1 MRGSALTWRF
11 GRGRMCRLRGMRCSS
26 HLHTGAVVG
35 LQLTSWESYHC
46 EHVTLNNRITVAQ
59 GFAGLSIR
67 GCNGPNGPRMS
78 GNLSTSSGGN
88 IRSVP
93 IAFALSL
100 PSARWSSVG
109 ATNVG
114 VSTSSQGFGDLS
126 LDAAGN
132 TYVLFLMPP
141 TTFPSLVCASQ
152 QRCGE
157 DFQTPRIA
165 TGIEQKKYADIC
177 ASAGLR
183 PIIGGTI
190 MMNTPGYC

>member
-1 MRGSALTWRF
+1 MRGLALTWRF
-11 GRGRMCRLRGMRCSS
+11 GRGRMCRLRGMQCSS

-132 TYVLFLMPP
+132 TYVLFRMPP
-141 TTFPSLVCASQ
+141 TTFPSLVWPVSSVAEKTSKRRALRRELNRRSMLTYALRQ
-152 QRCGE
+152 
-157 DFQTPRIA
+157 DFVRSLEA
-165 TGIEQKKYADIC
+165 
-177 ASAGLR
+177 LL
-183 PIIGGTI
+183 
-190 MMNTPGYC
+190 